1 MKTNKIL
8 SDGVLAFIL
17 ITAILL
23 IDQVIK
29 IEVKTHFSLGESVHI
44 TDWFYISFVENNG
57 MAYGMTFFN
66 KMVYSA
72 GAQAKTHHG
81 IHRRVV
87 DDSCRCSGKHP

>member
-57 MAYGMTFFN
+57 AQSFPSCSHHRYR
-66 KMVYSA
+66 MV
-72 GAQAKTHHG
+72 
-81 IHRRVV
+81 
-87 DDSCRCSGKHP
+87 